1 MASASRRLL
10 MKSYSA
16 WIEADEAFRAA
27 QRNVTGFFP
36 GSATHL
42 AVQIGNRGSR
52 VRALYNARQ
61 KALEKLQL
69 ARREALLEREARRD
83 RARVNLL
90 LIYTG

>member
-10 MKSYSA
+10 LKTYSA

-27 QRNVTGFFP
+27 QRNVRGLLP
-36 GSATHL
+36 GRQSHL

-61 KALEKLQL
+61 RALEKLQL
-69 ARREALLEREARRD
+69 ARRQALLEREMRRG
-83 RARVNLL
+83 RAQVKMVLV
-90 LIYTG
+90 YAG